1 MVMGTTHLAL
11 YAIEVLSIHCP
22 RFYRLF
28 ASIAATRKKALTWRD
43 RASSWYNKKKERER
57 QRERERDRRSS
68 SMSRE
73 ERKMAQIIASIERME
88 QEARASG
95 DDATRVQEQ
104 PEWVKQGARGKKGRQ
119 RGRVLSVKVKTTEK
133 KGKNGAGADARGAGG
148 ATQPFVE
155 CKLTPKKRWIQLWSA
170 QQDGRDDRNRN
181 LEGVDCRAGEDGDTT
196 AAPVGIDVSVAERS
210 SMETLDAE
218 TKESRQREE
227 EIVDVPTAA
236 VDAVVSTCKEEE
248 LASDVVSVDATKCK
262 LQELSAAGPMEMG
275 VAVVERDDVAAVAVA
290 TSSELRVKT
299 PINNESSHLSP
310 PLERSSPAVAA
321 SISPSAK
328 VMDSD
333 ATNSSNMAAAAATAA
348 ELERRVVTD
357 QEEGVPEQK
366 MAAPSLERKRSS
378 SSSACEDDDS
388 YRSEVSYGCGRK
400 RSLENGESPVSDE
413 AKRRAER
420 RRKRKSNWDVG
431 DPRKGETPVA
441 DLPASAAAA
450 AANQQSFDK
459 YPSTGPSWRH
469 SPGTMDVKPP
479 PPPYPQ
485 SMVMDMKP
493 AFQSGHRPSTF
504 FNKVSSAGGRRGFY
518 HTPDRSRSAGRSSL
532 RFSYGNS
539 GSNYR

>member
-1 MVMGTTHLAL
+1 
-11 YAIEVLSIHCP
+11 
-22 RFYRLF
+22 
-28 ASIAATRKKALTWRD
+28 
-43 RASSWYNKKKERER
+43 
-57 QRERERDRRSS
+57 
-68 SMSRE
+68 MSRE

-95 DDATRVQEQ
+95 DEATRVQEQ

-119 RGRVLSVKVKTTEK
+119 RGRALSVKVKTAEK
-133 KGKNGAGADARGAGG
+133 KGKNGAGADAGG
-148 ATQPFVE
+148 AEGATRPCIE

-170 QQDGRDDRNRN
+170 QQDRREDMSRN
-181 LEGVDCRAGEDGDTT
+181 LEGVDCRAGEDADAT
-196 AAPVGIDVSVAERS
+196 AASAESDVLVAERS

-218 TKESRQREE
+218 TKESRERDE
-227 EIVDVPTAA
+227 EIVEVPTSA
-236 VDAVVSTCKEEE
+236 VDAVALTCRGEEE
-248 LASDVVSVDATKCK
+248 SAFDVTSMDATKCK
-262 LQELSAAGPMEMG
+262 SQVVS
-275 VAVVERDDVAAVAVA
+275 VAVPVETEVSVVERDDVAAVADSTLSA
-290 TSSELRVKT
+290 LRVKT

-310 PLERSSPAVAA
+310 PLERSSSPAVAA

-333 ATNSSNMAAAAATAA
+333 VTNSSNMAAAAATAA
-348 ELERRVVTD
+348 AELERRVGTD

-366 MAAPSLERKRSS
+366 MAAPSLE

-388 YRSEVSYGCGRK
+388 YRSEVSFDCGRK
-400 RSLENGESPVSDE
+400 RSLDQSESLVSDE

-431 DPRKGETPVA
+431 DPRKGGSPVA

-450 AANQQSFDK
+450 AANQQSFGK

-469 SPGTMDVKPP
+469 IPSTIDVKPP
-479 PPPYPQ
+479 PPPHPQ
-485 SMVMDMKP
+485 SMTIDMKP

-504 FNKVSSAGGRRGFY
+504 FNKVPSAGRRRGFY
-518 HTPDRSRSAGRSSL
+518 HTPDRSRSAGRSSM